1 MIVFDPPTTGPSGRA
16 GDSWIGPP
24 MRSGPA
30 TPEGSRA
37 GPQWGERPPSGDDPG
52 CKVLG
57 KVVSPI
63 LVAMPPPEI
72 QVTTWVDPV
81 VDARGHPAGSPYVE
95 LFWLPVLGPSA
106 TFLLRRLSLYLD
118 MFPEGLSMDLSE
130 LSCQLGLG
138 RPESRH
144 AALPRA
150 IDRCVRF
157 GLARRPGANRL
168 AVRRILGPLPAQRV
182 NRLSP
187 FLQSIHA
194 DWADEP
200 AGSVPPGR

>member
-1 MIVFDPPTTGPSGRA
+1 MRPGR
-16 GDSWIGPP
+16 
-24 MRSGPA
+24 A
-30 TPEGSRA
+30 TPEGSRD
-37 GPQWGERPPSGDDPG
+37 GPSGPETHEAATNPVQG
-52 CKVLG
+52 SG
-57 KVVSPI
+57 QGRFPNVVG
-63 LVAMPPPEI
+63 MPPPEI
-72 QVTTWVDPV
+72 QVNTWVDPV
-81 VDARGHPAGSPYVE
+81 VEARGHPADSAYVE
-95 LFWLPVLGPSA
+95 IFWLPVLGPSA

-118 MFPEGLSMDLSE
+118 MFPGGLPMDLSE
-130 LSCQLGLG
+130 LSGQLGLG

-194 DWADEP
+194 NWADEP
-200 AGSVPPGR
+200 SGSVRPGR

>member
-1 MIVFDPPTTGPSGRA
+1 MCSVQGSEQGRL
-16 GDSWIGPP
+16 
-24 MRSGPA
+24 RN
-30 TPEGSRA
+30 
-37 GPQWGERPPSGDDPG
+37 
-52 CKVLG
+52 
-57 KVVSPI
+57 
-63 LVAMPPPEI
+63 VARMPPPEI
-72 QVTTWVDPV
+72 QVSTWVDPV
-81 VDARGHPAGSPYVE
+81 VDARGHPADSPYVE
-95 LFWLPVLGPSA
+95 IFWLPVLGPSA

-118 MFPEGLSMDLSE
+118 MFPEGLPMDLSE

-200 AGSVPPGR
+200 PGSVHPGR

>member
-1 MIVFDPPTTGPSGRA
+1 MLSG
-16 GDSWIGPP
+16 
-24 MRSGPA
+24 M
-30 TPEGSRA
+30 
-37 GPQWGERPPSGDDPG
+37 PPSE
-52 CKVLG
+52 LQ
-57 KVVSPI
+57 VS
-63 LVAMPPPEI
+63 A
-72 QVTTWVDPV
+72 WVDPV
-81 VDARGHPAGSPYVE
+81 VDARGHPADSPYVE
-95 LFWLPVLGPSA
+95 IFWLPVLGPSA
-106 TFLLRRLSLYLD
+106 TFLLRRLNLYLD
-118 MFPEGLSMDLSE
+118 MFPDYLDMFPDYLDMFPDGLPMDLSE

-194 DWADEP
+194 DWPDEP
-200 AGSVPPGR
+200 AGSVNPGR

>member
-1 MIVFDPPTTGPSGRA
+1 VQGSEQGRFPNVV
-16 GDSWIGPP
+16 G
-24 MRSGPA
+24 M
-30 TPEGSRA
+30 
-37 GPQWGERPPSGDDPG
+37 PPS
-52 CKVLG
+52 
-57 KVVSPI
+57 
-63 LVAMPPPEI
+63 EI

-81 VDARGHPAGSPYVE
+81 VDARGHPADSPYVE
-95 LFWLPVLGPSA
+95 IFWLPVLGPSA

-118 MFPEGLSMDLSE
+118 MFPEGLPMDLSE

-138 RPESRH
+138 RPDSRH

-200 AGSVPPGR
+200 AGSAHPGR